1 MKFLQW
7 KDEESF
13 KVVIIKYSANYLL
26 LRQQER
32 IFIKKSYN
40 KEKAFGFPNAF
51 LYVEITS
58 SIKFKDNITLHDGNI
73 YLL

>member
-40 KEKAFGFPNAF
+40 KEKAFGFTNAF